1 MTLED
6 GKGNK
11 QNSGVVEI
19 TVQQDRK
26 IELIVDN
33 IADTDRSDHS
43 HEASALADGEDGVVM
58 DLLITDSFG
67 DSTDRNGNELVDD
80 TMTPELYDSNDKKSP
95 RPDAL
100 HHGNPCVFIASRD
113 KEAGTVTLSS
123 TLPGTFRW
131 KAKADAYGDSNYVDV
146 TFIGDNLSALNAVI
160 YQVKAANPV
169 NLIGKEDKHPTVNNT
184 YRFLLW
190 RDKNK
195 DNVFRCPSSSRKKR
209 WRCTTTSGS
218 LPGRVQTDI
227 PARWPTP

>member
-6 GKGNK
+6 EKGNK

-80 TMTPELYDSNDKKSP
+80 AMTPVLYDSNDKKSP
-95 RPDAL
+95 WPRRPAPRKPL
-100 HHGNPCVFIASRD
+100 ACLLPV
-113 KEAGTVTLSS
+113 VT
-123 TLPGTFRW
+123 
-131 KAKADAYGDSNYVDV
+131 
-146 TFIGDNLSALNAVI
+146 
-160 YQVKAANPV
+160 
-169 NLIGKEDKHPTVNNT
+169 
-184 YRFLLW
+184 
-190 RDKNK
+190 
-195 DNVFRCPSSSRKKR
+195 KKR
-209 WRCTTTSGS
+209 
-218 LPGRVQTDI
+218 GR
-227 PARWPTP
+227 

>member
-1 MTLED
+1 M
-6 GKGNK
+6 
-11 QNSGVVEI
+11 VEI

-80 TMTPELYDSNDKKSP
+80 AMMPVLYDSNDKKVTLAQTP
-95 RPDAL
+95 CTTET
-100 HHGNPCVFIASRD
+100 PCVFIASRD

-123 TLPGTFRW
+123 SLPGTFRW

-160 YQVKAANPV
+160 YQSKPPTPSISLVKKINILR
-169 NLIGKEDKHPTVNNT
+169 LITLPFPAVARQKIKTA
-184 YRFLLW
+184 YS
-190 RDKNK
+190 
-195 DNVFRCPSSSRKKR
+195 RCPSSSRKKR

-218 LPGRVQTDI
+218 LPDRVQTDI

>member
-6 GKGNK
+6 EKGNK

-80 TMTPELYDSNDKKSP
+80 AMTPELYDSNDKKSP
-95 RPDAL
+95 AQT
-100 HHGNPCVFIASRD
+100 PCTTETPAC
-113 KEAGTVTLSS
+113 L
-123 TLPGTFRW
+123 LP
-131 KAKADAYGDSNYVDV
+131 
-146 TFIGDNLSALNAVI
+146 AVI
-160 YQVKAANPV
+160 
-169 NLIGKEDKHPTVNNT
+169 
-184 YRFLLW
+184 
-190 RDKNK
+190 
-195 DNVFRCPSSSRKKR
+195 KKR
-209 WRCTTTSGS
+209 
-218 LPGRVQTDI
+218 GR
-227 PARWPTP
+227 